1 MVRRKRPPS
10 KPCSKDHTS
19 PTSFRRKSF
28 IHPMAVSCGSWILQ
42 WRACLRRK
50 RSVRVREKTMATGAR
65 TTIESH
71 LGAKAESLLGF
82 RSPKI
87 AKKRLHVPGP
97 DFIDRVWIGS
107 DRNIRVLTNL
117 QRLFDHGRLGKSG
130 YMSILPVDQGI
141 EHS

>member
-50 RSVRVREKTMATGAR
+50 RSGRFREKTMETGAR
-65 TTIESH
+65 TKIESH
-71 LGAKAESLLGF
+71 LGAKAESVLGF
-82 RSPKI
+82 RSPKNG
-87 AKKRLHVPGP
+87 KKRLHVPGP

-117 QRLFDHGRLGKSG
+117 QRLFDHGALGKRGVLSLFPG
-130 YMSILPVDQGI
+130 TPG
-141 EHS
+141 